1 MRRGGIGR
9 GVGLSLLTVRT
20 SRMAMGALAE
30 AMVIG
35 SGAPGEDRKN
45 PRRHSSGAKAKTMSE
60 EEEVTGRKVI
70 SINKALLKMVK
81 KIN

>member
-1 MRRGGIGR
+1 
-9 GVGLSLLTVRT
+9 
-20 SRMAMGALAE
+20 MAMGALAE

-35 SGAPGEDRKN
+35 SGASGEDRKN
-45 PRRHSSGAKAKTMSE
+45 PRGHSSGAKAKTMSE
-60 EEEVTGRKVI
+60 EEEEEEVTARKVI